1 MVGAA
6 LLAVPVIGAVVLGVE
21 VLIAANGAKLPETE
35 PYDLD
40 GVVGPDRDGRTERMV
55 WLGDSTAAGVGAS
68 SAETALPRAYA
79 AGRDHPVDLTVL
91 AVSGARVSD
100 VVDEQLPRFPDRE
113 VDTVVISVGAND
125 AVHLTRAGDFERRY
139 RRVLDALPADADVVM
154 LGVPDIGSVPRFAQP
169 LRFVAGVRGGTIDA
183 VIDDLADAP
192 GRTYVDIAGETGP
205 AFRRDPGTLFAA
217 DDYHPSDAGYEL
229 WLSAVTDAVARSD
242 AEGGVPGEA
251 GS

>member
-6 LLAVPVIGAVVLGVE
+6 LLAVPVVGVAVLGVE
-21 VLIAANGAKLPETE
+21 AMIAANGANLPESE

-40 GVVGPDRDGRTERMV
+40 GVVGQGRDGRTERVV

-68 SAETALPRAYA
+68 EPAAALPRAYA

-100 VVDEQLPRFPDRE
+100 VVDEQLPRFPEGE

-125 AVHLTRAGDFERRY
+125 AVHLTRAGEFERRY
-139 RRVLDALPADADVVM
+139 RQVLDALPAEAEVIM

-169 LRFVAGVRGGTIDA
+169 LRFVVGVRGGTIDA

-217 DDYHPSDAGYEL
+217 DEYHPSDAGYEL
-229 WLSAVTDAVARSD
+229 WVAAVTEAVARSG
-242 AEGGVPGEA
+242 AERQAAGEA